1 LVSPPDPFQGFSE
14 ELVLESVVE
23 SVEGSESA
31 VLLPAV
37 VEEFVE
43 ESESSGESAALL
55 PVVVE
60 GLVAVQTEESSGEF
74 AVGLVER
81 PMVMRQI
88 LESGLKPKELGS

>member
-1 LVSPPDPFQGFSE
+1 VSPPDPFQGFSE
-14 ELVLESVVE
+14 ELVLESVEE

-31 VLLPAV
+31 VLLSAV

-60 GLVAVQTEESSGEF
+60 GSLAVQAEESFEEF
-74 AVGLVER
+74 AGGLVER
-81 PMVMRQI
+81 PMEMRRI
-88 LESGLKPKELGS
+88 RESGLKPKELGS